1 MQEVLSAFEGHQGWR
16 EDRASSATGMPQSKD
31 PQPSK
36 GGVPGEKETSVEQ
49 SLANMREAHQK
60 ALATAAALE
69 GEIERLSC
77 PLSQRQLVAGG
88 SYGRSRDCRV
98 YRSMEC
104 KKRQCQVSFSDTPT
118 THPLTK
124 ENVSST
130 GEELAPEDL
139 DLGELPELEPR
150 VTSFLTGSV
159 ESSKEEESPPEPP
172 VGELHEWVM
181 WKAEATKTPNWWRE
195 LLALPEVPDCK
206 TVGMADTGFI

>member
-1 MQEVLSAFEGHQGWR
+1 MQEVLSTFESHQGWR
-16 EDRASSATGMPQSKD
+16 EDRASSATAKPRSKD
-31 PQPSK
+31 PQPLK
-36 GGVPGEKETSVEQ
+36 GGVPGEKETSVEW

-77 PLSQRQLVAGG
+77 PLSQRWPEVRG
-88 SYGRSRDCRV
+88 SYGRSKDCRV

-104 KKRQCQVSFSDTPT
+104 KKRQHQVSFSDTPT

-124 ENVSST
+124 ENVGPT

-139 DLGELPELEPR
+139 DLGKLLELEPSI
-150 VTSFLTGSV
+150 TSFLTGSV
-159 ESSKEEESPPEPP
+159 ESSEEEKSPPEPP

-181 WKAEATKTPNWWRE
+181 
-195 LLALPEVPDCK
+195 
-206 TVGMADTGFI
+206 